1 MNRKPIRRRQ
11 GGRDALLAL
20 LASNRIDR
28 RAFLKRMGASGV
40 LMLGGPALLAACQG
54 GDQPTTAA
62 TGASTTAVTGAS
74 TTAATGAS
82 TTAPVTGGELFVD
95 NWIEYIDV
103 DDDGNY
109 PTIQKFTEATGIEV
123 TYTEGVN
130 SNEEWFGKYQPQ
142 LAAGQPL
149 GIDIAVLTDYMA
161 ARMIRL
167 GYVEQIDHNNVP
179 NMANLAPALQSPAF
193 DPNRDYTLPWQSGFT
208 GIGYNIDLTGRELTS
223 LQDLLDP
230 AFAGKVGLL
239 EGYADTIPLFLLL
252 EGKDP
257 ATASVD
263 DYVAAAGKVGEVISS
278 NQIRQVYGNDYLDAL
293 LAGDLAVSLAWSGD
307 IVANQGDM
315 PSLRWVFP
323 EEGFMIW
330 TDNMLVPKGA
340 ANKAN
345 AEAWMNHYYDPA
357 IAAELAAWVWYVT
370 PVVGAKEAVAEIDD
384 SLVDEELIFPSEELL
399 ANAYIV
405 KAFTEE
411 EEAVVNEAVAAATG
425 V

>member
-1 MNRKPIRRRQ
+1 MKPIANNRRRGQ
-11 GGRDALLAL
+11 RDALIAL

-28 RAFLKRMGASGV
+28 RQFLKRFGASGV
-40 LMLGGPALLAACQG
+40 FFLGGPALLAACGGGGGATTTPAG
-54 GDQPTTAA
+54 GDA
-62 TGASTTAVTGAS
+62 
-74 TTAATGAS
+74 
-82 TTAPVTGGELFVD
+82 ELFVD
-95 NWIEYIDV
+95 NWIEYIDI
-103 DDDGNY
+103 DDDGNF
-109 PTIQKFTEATGIEV
+109 PTIEKFTEATGIQV

-130 SNEEWFGKYQPQ
+130 SNEDWFGKYQPQ

-149 GIDIAVLTDYMA
+149 GIDLTVLTDYMA

-167 GYVEQIDHNNVP
+167 EYVEQISHDNVP
-179 NMANLAPALQSPAF
+179 NMANLAPALQSPGF

-208 GIGYNIDLTGRELTS
+208 GIGYDLDLTGRELTS

-230 AFAGKVGLL
+230 AFAGRVGLL
-239 EGYADTIPLFLLL
+239 EGYADTIPLFLLM

-263 DYVAAAGKVGEVISS
+263 DYVAAAATVGQAIESG
-278 NQIRQVYGNDYLDAL
+278 QIRQVYGNDYLDAL

-307 IVANQGDM
+307 IVTAQLDV
-315 PSLRWVFP
+315 PSLRWTFP

-330 TDNMLVPKGA
+330 NDNMLIPKGA

-357 IAAELAAWVWYVT
+357 IAAELAAYIWYVS
-370 PVVGAKEAVAEIDD
+370 PVVGAKEAVVEIDPE
-384 SLVDEELIFPSEELL
+384 LAEEALIFPTEDLL
-399 ANAYIV
+399 ANSHIV
-405 KAFTEE
+405 KSFTEE
-411 EEAVVNEAVAAATG
+411 EEAVVNQAVAEATG